1 MQSEIPVSIV
11 LPTYN
16 RAGKVGKAVESVL
29 AQTYPY
35 FELIVVDDGSTDDTE
50 QIIRSYHDDR
60 IVYYKMQQNGGQSKA
75 RNCGMQM
82 AQYDYIAFEDS
93 DDLWRARKLEKQM
106 KQILSDKNA
115 GFCYHKLRYDMG
127 AGQSITLP
135 DERIASEKKSGD
147 IYAQLLW
154 DNMIGMPTLLVKKSV

>member
-50 QIIRSYHDDR
+50 QIIRS
-60 IVYYKMQQNGGQSKA
+60 
-75 RNCGMQM
+75 
-82 AQYDYIAFEDS
+82 
-93 DDLWRARKLEKQM
+93 
-106 KQILSDKNA
+106 
-115 GFCYHKLRYDMG
+115 
-127 AGQSITLP
+127 
-135 DERIASEKKSGD
+135 
-147 IYAQLLW
+147 
-154 DNMIGMPTLLVKKSV
+154 

>member
-60 IVYYKMQQNGGQSKA
+60 IVYYKMQRKYVIIRICPQL
-75 RNCGMQM
+75 
-82 AQYDYIAFEDS
+82 YFS
-93 DDLWRARKLEKQM
+93 D
-106 KQILSDKNA
+106 
-115 GFCYHKLRYDMG
+115 
-127 AGQSITLP
+127 TLF
-135 DERIASEKKSGD
+135 S
-147 IYAQLLW
+147 
-154 DNMIGMPTLLVKKSV
+154 

>member
-1 MQSEIPVSIV
+1 MSKMQSEIPVSIV

-75 RNCGMQM
+75 RNCGIQM

-93 DDLWRARKLEKQM
+93 DDL
-106 KQILSDKNA
+106 
-115 GFCYHKLRYDMG
+115 
-127 AGQSITLP
+127 
-135 DERIASEKKSGD
+135 
-147 IYAQLLW
+147 
-154 DNMIGMPTLLVKKSV
+154 

>member
-35 FELIVVDDGSTDDTE
+35 FELIVVDDGFTDDTE

-127 AGQSITLP
+127 QGKALHYRMSGLP
-135 DERIASEKKSGD
+135 
-147 IYAQLLW
+147 
-154 DNMIGMPTLLVKKSV
+154 VKKRVGIFMHSYCGII

>member
-50 QIIRSYHDDR
+50 QIMMTELYIIRCSR
-60 IVYYKMQQNGGQSKA
+60 MEGS
-75 RNCGMQM
+75 
-82 AQYDYIAFEDS
+82 
-93 DDLWRARKLEKQM
+93 RKPETAACRWHNTI
-106 KQILSDKNA
+106 ILHLKTVMIY
-115 GFCYHKLRYDMG
+115 G
-127 AGQSITLP
+127 
-135 DERIASEKKSGD
+135 ERGSWKSR
-147 IYAQLLW
+147 
-154 DNMIGMPTLLVKKSV
+154 